1 MPNNLRRLLASN
13 ARRGS
18 FRAEGNTLYVY
29 DVIVASEADAEWF
42 GGVSAEAIV
51 KALRDMSGPVSLRIN
66 SPGGDV
72 FAARAI
78 QAAMD
83 AYDGEIVAYV
93 DGVAASA
100 ASLIAAAASRCVMS
114 SGAFMMIHKA
124 WTIAL
129 GNADDMLATAELL
142 EKIDGSL
149 AETYAEK
156 TSKDAG
162 RYAQLMAAETW
173 FTAAEAVAEGLADAI
188 AEKASAKAQAWDLS
202 AYQRPPE
209 APAPEASEAP
219 DVVAAA
225 PVADEDHARRVRQ
238 HAARV
243 RSRAA

>member
-18 FRAEGNTLYVY
+18 FRAEGNALYLY

-51 KALRDMSGPVSLRIN
+51 KALRGLSGPVSLRIN

-78 QAAMD
+78 QAAMES
-83 AYDGEIVAYV
+83 YDGEIVAHV

-100 ASLIAAAASRCVMS
+100 ASLIAAAADRCVMS
-114 SGAFMMIHKA
+114 AGAFMMIHKA
-124 WTIAL
+124 WTISL
-129 GNADDMLATAELL
+129 GNADDMLAAAELL

-149 AETYAEK
+149 AATYAEK

-173 FTAAEAVAEGLADAI
+173 FTAAEAVEEGLADAI
-188 AEKASAKAQAWDLS
+188 ADKAPKAQAWDLS
-202 AYQRPPE
+202 AYQR
-209 APAPEASEAP
+209 APEPEP
-219 DVVAAA
+219 QPTPAAEPA
-225 PVADEDHARRVRQ
+225 AEADEEHARRQRL
-238 HAARV
+238 HAARI
-243 RSRAA
+243 RSQAA